1 MLKTNLSWIGRAS
14 YASPGEQPS
23 RTRESSPSLSEHS
36 ALYRPELGQPPAPVL
51 PAKIKRSVYYSIHTK
66 VFGVFDYLPP
76 AA

>member
-1 MLKTNLSWIGRAS
+1 MLKTNLFWIGRAS
-14 YASPGEQPS
+14 LASLGEQSS
-23 RTRESSPSLSEHS
+23 RTRAFSPSLLEHS

-76 AA
+76 AS